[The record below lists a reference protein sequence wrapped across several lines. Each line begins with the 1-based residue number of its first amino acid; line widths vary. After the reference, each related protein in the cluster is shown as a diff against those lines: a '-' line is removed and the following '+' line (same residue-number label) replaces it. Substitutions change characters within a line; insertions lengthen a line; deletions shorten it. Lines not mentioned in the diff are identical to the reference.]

1 MKPNNLQALSAALIR
16 MTRPL
21 VRILLR
27 NSVSY
32 GTFSDL
38 AKWLFVDVAMQE
50 FGIKGRKQSIS
61 RISVITGLSRK
72 EVKRLLELPEPQN
85 RRDEETYNR
94 AARVIAGWRRDRDFQ
109 NRQGKPS
116 DLKIRGR
123 GASFSELVK
132 RFSGD
137 LPVRAVLDELLRVR
151 AVKLI
156 RDDRVRL
163 LTRLYLPRDNEIMK
177 YHILGTDVGYL
188 IATIDHNM
196 QTEYDAPF
204 FQRKVSYNNL
214 SDEAVSKFRKL
225 SAESAQA
232 LLEKLDSWLAKNDRD
247 TTPTVEGTGRNI
259 AGTGVYYFEE
269 TFKE

>member
-16 MTRPL
+16 MVRPL

-27 NSVSY
+27 NGVSY

-38 AKWLFVDVAMQE
+38 TKWLFVDVARRE

-85 RRDEETYNR
+85 RSDEETYNR
-94 AARVIAGWRRDRDFQ
+94 AARVIAGWRRDHDFHDS
-109 NRQGKPS
+109 QGKPS
-116 DLKIRGR
+116 ILTIKGR
-123 GASFSELVK
+123 GASFTELVK

-151 AVKLI
+151 AVELKE
-156 RDDRVRL
+156 DDRVRL
-163 LTRLYLPRDNEIMK
+163 LTRLYLPRDNEVMK

-196 QTEYDAPF
+196 QLENSTPF

-214 SDEAVSKFRKL
+214 PDEALPQFRKL
-225 SAESAQA
+225 SAESSQR
-232 LLEKLDSWLAKNDRD
+232 LLEKLDFWLAKHDRD
-247 TTPTVEGTGRNI
+247 TNPAVEGTGRNV
-259 AGTGVYYFEE
+259 AGTAIYYFEE
-269 TFKE
+269 VLEE

>member
-16 MTRPL
+16 MVRPL

-27 NSVSY
+27 NGVSY

-38 AKWLFVDVAMQE
+38 TKWLFVDVARQE

-61 RISVITGLSRK
+61 RISVITGLTRK

-116 DLKIRGR
+116 VLKIRGR
-123 GASFSELVK
+123 GPSFSELVK

-156 RDDRVRL
+156 KEDRVRL
-163 LTRLYLPRDNEIMK
+163 LTRLYLPGDNEIMK

-214 SDEAVSKFRKL
+214 PDEAVSKFRNL

-247 TTPTVEGTGRNI
+247 TTPTVGGTGRNV
-259 AGTGVYYFEE
+259 AGTGIYYFEE
-269 TFKE
+269 SFKE

>member
-16 MTRPL
+16 MVRPL

-27 NSVSY
+27 NGVSY

-38 AKWLFVDVAMQE
+38 TKWMFVDVAKQE

-61 RISVITGLSRK
+61 RVAVITGLSRK
-72 EVKRLLELPEPQN
+72 EVKRLLELPEPQK
-85 RRDEETYNR
+85 RADEETYNR
-94 AARVIAGWRRDRDFQ
+94 AARVIAGWRRDRDFHD
-109 NRQGKPS
+109 RQGKPS
-116 DLKIRGR
+116 VLDIKGP
-123 GASFSELVK
+123 GASFADLVK

-137 LPVRAVLDELLRVR
+137 LPVRAVLDELLRVG
-151 AVKLI
+151 AVELI
-156 RDDRVRL
+156 GDDRVRL

-196 QTEYDAPF
+196 QAGNGAPF

-214 SDEAVSKFRKL
+214 PDEALPKFRKL
-225 SAESAQA
+225 SEESAQA
-232 LLEKLDSWLAKNDRD
+232 LLEKLDSWLSKNDRD
-247 TTPTVEGTGRNI
+247 TNPAVEGTGRNV
-259 AGTGVYYFEE
+259 AGTAIYYFEE
-269 TFKE
+269 IFEE

>member
-16 MTRPL
+16 MIRPL

-27 NSVSY
+27 NGVSY

-38 AKWLFVDVAMQE
+38 TKWLFVDVAMQE

-61 RISVITGLSRK
+61 RVSVITGLSRK
-72 EVKRLLELPEPQN
+72 EVKRLLELPEPQD

-94 AARVIAGWRRDRDFQ
+94 AARVIAGWRRDRDFHD
-109 NRQGKPS
+109 RQGKPS
-116 DLKIRGR
+116 ALKITDRGP
-123 GASFSELVK
+123 SFSNLVK

-137 LPVRAVLDELLRVR
+137 LPVRAVLDELLRIG
-151 AVKLI
+151 AVELI
-156 RDDRVRL
+156 ADDRVRL

-196 QTEYDAPF
+196 RAENDAPF

-214 SDEAVSKFRKL
+214 PDEALPKFRKL

-247 TTPTVEGTGRNI
+247 TNPTVEGTGRNV
-259 AGTGVYYFEE
+259 AGTAIYYFEE
-269 TFKE
+269 IIEE

>member
-1 MKPNNLQALSAALIR
+1 MKPNNLKALSAALLH
-16 MTRPL
+16 MVRPL

-27 NSVSY
+27 NGVSY

-38 AKWLFVDVAMQE
+38 TKWLFVDVATKD
-50 FGIKGRKQSIS
+50 FGIEGRKQSIS
-61 RISVITGLSRK
+61 RVSVITGLSRK
-72 EVKRLLELPEPQN
+72 EVKRLLELPEPHD

-94 AARVIAGWRRDRDFQ
+94 AARVIAGWRRDRDFHDK
-109 NRQGKPS
+109 QGKPS
-116 DLKIRGR
+116 DLKIKGR

-137 LPVRAVLDELLRVR
+137 LPVRAVLDELLRVK
-151 AVKLI
+151 AVELLQG
-156 RDDRVRL
+156 DYVRL

-177 YHILGTDVGYL
+177 YHILGTDVGFL
-188 IATIDHNM
+188 ISTIGHNM
-196 QTEYDAPF
+196 QTGVNTPF

-214 SDEAVSKFRKL
+214 PDEALPKFRKL

-247 TTPTVEGTGRNI
+247 TTPTVEGTGRNM
-259 AGTGVYYFEE
+259 AGTGIYYFEE
-269 TFKE
+269 SFEE